1 MRRLSA
7 YLIIGVLVSVRT
19 ACLAD
24 GIAPSAPS
32 TAALQQLRA
41 NFERDGGLEINIP
54 ALNKQAY
61 IEIDRAGSTF
71 AQFVS
76 NKRKNGVDAT
86 YSYVLRGYA
95 RNWLF
100 KSMTEIDRIS
110 L

>member
-1 MRRLSA
+1 M
-7 YLIIGVLVSVRT
+7 
-19 ACLAD
+19 
-24 GIAPSAPS
+24 
-32 TAALQQLRA
+32 RA
-41 NFERDGGLEINIP
+41 NFERDGGVEINIP

-71 AQFVS
+71 AQFVN
-76 NKRKNGVDAT
+76 NKSKNGGDAN

-100 KSMTEIDRIS
+100 KSMPEIDRIN